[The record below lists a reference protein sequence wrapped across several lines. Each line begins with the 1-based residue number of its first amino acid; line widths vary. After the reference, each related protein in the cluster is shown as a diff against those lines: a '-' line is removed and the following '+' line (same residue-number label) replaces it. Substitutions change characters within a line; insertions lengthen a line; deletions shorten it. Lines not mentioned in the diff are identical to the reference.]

1 MPRRICYIS
10 DFFIEH
16 ILGGAEINDNVLLTE
31 VFKTKAERI
40 QSHLVSLQRLK
51 ENTGSLF
58 IISNFTNIT
67 EPCKEFLQ
75 RSCSYI
81 IYEHDHKY
89 LRSRDPSLFEA
100 FKAPEEEIINLEF
113 YKNAKK
119 VICQSQFHLDIL
131 QKNLNINNVINISGN
146 LWSLESLELMRKLGK
161 KEKKQECSIVDSNIS
176 HKNMLGAIA
185 YCKAKNKN
193 YNLVKSS
200 EYFSFLD
207 QLSNSSTL
215 VFFPTTPETLS
226 RVTVEARMLGMKT
239 ITNKNIGAIHE
250 EWFSLKGE
258 KLIDYMVQ
266 KKEQISNM
274 MAKIAN
280 E

>member
-1 MPRRICYIS
+1 
-10 DFFIEH
+10 
-16 ILGGAEINDNVLLTE
+16 
-31 VFKTKAERI
+31 
-40 QSHLVSLQRLK
+40 
-51 ENTGSLF
+51 
-58 IISNFTNIT
+58 
-67 EPCKEFLQ
+67 
-75 RSCSYI
+75 
-81 IYEHDHKY
+81 
-89 LRSRDPSLFEA
+89 
-100 FKAPEEEIINLEF
+100 
-113 YKNAKK
+113 
-119 VICQSQFHLDIL
+119 
-131 QKNLNINNVINISGN
+131 
-146 LWSLESLELMRKLGK
+146 
-161 KEKKQECSIVDSNIS
+161 
-176 HKNMLGAIA
+176 MLGAIA